1 MQVLKKNGVS
11 VPYDVSKINSFLE
24 LITEGIE
31 NVSMSDIIMNS
42 NILLYDGIST
52 SQINSIFIKSAEN
65 LITEDTPNYDLVA
78 GRILMSEIRKS
89 AYGDFDPDDLYEIV
103 TRNVLIGRYDPE
115 LLIHYTK
122 EEFDHF
128 DMFID
133 HDRDLQFSIAGV
145 REWEDKY
152 LVKDKKSNQFFESP
166 QVSYILMAMST
177 FMYDQGNEKYS
188 RSDLVKLRYEH
199 LSLGYVNSP
208 TPQSAGLRT
217 STRNYSSCVLIEAH
231 DSIDGISAVERV
243 AKKYATLKAGLGI
256 GVQGLRATNQP
267 IRNGEA
273 INTGVLPHA
282 KSIEL
287 SATSCSQGGIRKG
300 SCTFNWLGWHLDFED
315 IVRYKNGAKLDDD
328 SMKHSDHSILIN
340 EYLWTRALN
349 NEDIWLF
356 SPEQVPDLYNSFF
369 LGDNAIF
376 EKLYLEA
383 IDMPGIAKKKIP
395 ATEWIFP
402 IVTERFGTGR
412 IYLLMMDNTNKYSP
426 FIPELAPVRMSNLCV
441 AGDTLILTD
450 KGHIRI
456 DTLVDQYV
464 NVWNGYEW
472 SNVQIRKTGTNQ
484 SMLRITLSDGRSLDS
499 TDYHKWYIIHND
511 KEVEVRTK
519 DLSIDNAIIKYDLP
533 VVDGSNTLDMA
544 YTNGFYSG
552 DGCFTGNKQRIY
564 LYHDK
569 RNLIDFLD
577 SGYDYKYDQ
586 QNFNRIYLDYSNLKE
601 KFFVPDGS
609 YSISSRLEWLS
620 GYMDAD
626 GCVYVNGSNEQLTC
640 TSVNFNFLK
649 EIQFML
655 QTLGVNAKITQA
667 QKSGPRQLPLNDG
680 SGNYGFFE
688 CQESWRLL
696 ITSYDVIKLLD
707 LGISFNRISINRN
720 IPNRSASRFAKV
732 ISIEKI
738 ENSDTYCFEEPL
750 RHRGVFNGI
759 LTGQCVEINQHT
771 EPLKYVTKE
780 DGSET
785 IEGLIA
791 LCNLGGINFGLINN
805 IKDLEEICMVTVRAI
820 DNLLDLQY
828 YPFEAARLHNELYR
842 PMGIGIT
849 GLAYWLAKNDLTYS
863 NCYELLDEWVDFWS
877 YSIIKASM
885 ELSREKGACKGF
897 KSTKWSQGILPVDN
911 YAKAVDEIY
920 KSPER
925 DHWNYIRENIQEYGI
940 RNATLMAIMPS
951 ETSAKISGRGTTNG
965 VEPIRDFIVQKG
977 GKSSKGKFVAP
988 ELSTLRDKYDLV
1000 WSWTGCTQLIYT
1012 YAIIQKYTDQ
1022 SLSANSYYGKNKFPG
1037 GKIPV
1042 KTIIKDITLAIKYG
1056 LKSLYYNNNDD
1067 DNTELFNGNMIVSP
1081 QQEVTL
1087 YDDDNDCES
1096 CKL

>member
-441 AGDTLILTD
+441 
-450 KGHIRI
+450 
-456 DTLVDQYV
+456 
-464 NVWNGYEW
+464 
-472 SNVQIRKTGTNQ
+472 
-484 SMLRITLSDGRSLDS
+484 
-499 TDYHKWYIIHND
+499 
-511 KEVEVRTK
+511 
-519 DLSIDNAIIKYDLP
+519 
-533 VVDGSNTLDMA
+533 
-544 YTNGFYSG
+544 
-552 DGCFTGNKQRIY
+552 
-564 LYHDK
+564 
-569 RNLIDFLD
+569 
-577 SGYDYKYDQ
+577 
-586 QNFNRIYLDYSNLKE
+586 
-601 KFFVPDGS
+601 
-609 YSISSRLEWLS
+609 
-620 GYMDAD
+620 
-626 GCVYVNGSNEQLTC
+626 
-640 TSVNFNFLK
+640 
-649 EIQFML
+649 
-655 QTLGVNAKITQA
+655 
-667 QKSGPRQLPLNDG
+667 
-680 SGNYGFFE
+680 
-688 CQESWRLL
+688 
-696 ITSYDVIKLLD
+696 
-707 LGISFNRISINRN
+707 
-720 IPNRSASRFAKV
+720 
-732 ISIEKI
+732 
-738 ENSDTYCFEEPL
+738 
-750 RHRGVFNGI
+750 
-759 LTGQCVEINQHT
+759 EINQHT

-920 KSPER
+920 KPPER

-988 ELSTLRDKYDLV
+988 ELSTLRHKYDLV

-1081 QQEVTL
+1081 QQEVIL

>member
-441 AGDTLILTD
+441 
-450 KGHIRI
+450 
-456 DTLVDQYV
+456 
-464 NVWNGYEW
+464 
-472 SNVQIRKTGTNQ
+472 
-484 SMLRITLSDGRSLDS
+484 
-499 TDYHKWYIIHND
+499 
-511 KEVEVRTK
+511 
-519 DLSIDNAIIKYDLP
+519 
-533 VVDGSNTLDMA
+533 
-544 YTNGFYSG
+544 
-552 DGCFTGNKQRIY
+552 
-564 LYHDK
+564 
-569 RNLIDFLD
+569 
-577 SGYDYKYDQ
+577 
-586 QNFNRIYLDYSNLKE
+586 
-601 KFFVPDGS
+601 
-609 YSISSRLEWLS
+609 
-620 GYMDAD
+620 
-626 GCVYVNGSNEQLTC
+626 
-640 TSVNFNFLK
+640 
-649 EIQFML
+649 
-655 QTLGVNAKITQA
+655 
-667 QKSGPRQLPLNDG
+667 
-680 SGNYGFFE
+680 
-688 CQESWRLL
+688 
-696 ITSYDVIKLLD
+696 
-707 LGISFNRISINRN
+707 
-720 IPNRSASRFAKV
+720 
-732 ISIEKI
+732 
-738 ENSDTYCFEEPL
+738 
-750 RHRGVFNGI
+750 
-759 LTGQCVEINQHT
+759 EINQHT

-920 KSPER
+920 KPPER

-988 ELSTLRDKYDLV
+988 ELSTLKDKYDLV
-1000 WSWTGCTQLIYT
+1000 WDWTGCTQLIQT

-1022 SLSANSYYGKNKFPG
+1022 SLSANTYYGKNKFPG

-1067 DNTELFNGNMIVSP
+1067 DNTELFNGNMVVSP
-1081 QQEVTL
+1081 QQKVTL
-1087 YDDDNDCES
+1087 NDDDDNDCES

>member
-24 LITEGIE
+24 LITQGID

-52 SQINSIFIKSAEN
+52 TQINSIFIKSAEN
-65 LITEDTPNYDLVA
+65 LITEETPNYDLVA

-115 LLIHYTK
+115 LLIHYTR
-122 EEFDHF
+122 EEFEYF

-208 TPQSAGLRT
+208 SPQSAGLRT
-217 STRNYSSCVLIEAH
+217 STRNYSSCVLIEAD

-243 AKKYATLKAGLGI
+243 SKKYATLKAGLGI
-256 GVQGLRATNQP
+256 GVQGLRATGQP

-441 AGDTLILTD
+441 
-450 KGHIRI
+450 
-456 DTLVDQYV
+456 
-464 NVWNGYEW
+464 
-472 SNVQIRKTGTNQ
+472 
-484 SMLRITLSDGRSLDS
+484 
-499 TDYHKWYIIHND
+499 
-511 KEVEVRTK
+511 EV
-519 DLSIDNAIIKYDLP
+519 
-533 VVDGSNTLDMA
+533 
-544 YTNGFYSG
+544 
-552 DGCFTGNKQRIY
+552 
-564 LYHDK
+564 
-569 RNLIDFLD
+569 
-577 SGYDYKYDQ
+577 
-586 QNFNRIYLDYSNLKE
+586 
-601 KFFVPDGS
+601 
-609 YSISSRLEWLS
+609 
-620 GYMDAD
+620 
-626 GCVYVNGSNEQLTC
+626 
-640 TSVNFNFLK
+640 
-649 EIQFML
+649 
-655 QTLGVNAKITQA
+655 
-667 QKSGPRQLPLNDG
+667 
-680 SGNYGFFE
+680 
-688 CQESWRLL
+688 
-696 ITSYDVIKLLD
+696 
-707 LGISFNRISINRN
+707 
-720 IPNRSASRFAKV
+720 
-732 ISIEKI
+732 
-738 ENSDTYCFEEPL
+738 
-750 RHRGVFNGI
+750 
-759 LTGQCVEINQHT
+759 NQHT
-771 EPLKYVTKE
+771 EPLKYVVKE

-791 LCNLGGINFGLINN
+791 LCNLGGINFGLIDD

-849 GLAYWLAKNDLTYS
+849 GLAYWLAKNDLNYS
-863 NCYELLDEWVDFWS
+863 NCYYLLDEWVDFWS

-885 ELSREKGACKGF
+885 ELAREKGACKGF

-920 KSPER
+920 TSPKR

-988 ELSTLRDKYDLV
+988 ELSALKNKYDLV
-1000 WSWTGCTQLIYT
+1000 WDWTGCTQLIQT

-1022 SLSANSYYGKNKFPG
+1022 SLSANTYYGKNKFPG

-1067 DNTELFNGNMIVSP
+1067 DNTELFNGNMVVSP
-1081 QQEVTL
+1081 QQKVTL
-1087 YDDDNDCES
+1087 NDDDDNDCES

>member
-11 VPYDVSKINSFLE
+11 VSYDVSKINSFLE
-24 LITEGIE
+24 LITQGID

-42 NILLYDGIST
+42 DILLYDGIST
-52 SQINSIFIKSAEN
+52 TQINSVFIKSAEN
-65 LITEDTPNYDLVA
+65 LITEETPNYDLVA

-103 TRNVLIGRYDPE
+103 SRNVLIGRYDPE

-122 EEFDHF
+122 EEFEYF

-166 QVSYILMAMST
+166 QVSYMLMAMST
-177 FMYDQGNEKYS
+177 FMYDQGNKKYS
-188 RSDLVKLRYEH
+188 RSDLIKLRYEH

-208 TPQSAGLRT
+208 SPQSAGLRT
-217 STRNYSSCVLIEAH
+217 STRNYSSCVLLEAD

-243 AKKYATLKAGLGI
+243 SKKYATLKAGLGI
-256 GVQGLRATNQP
+256 GVQGLRATGQP

-315 IVRYKNGAKLDDD
+315 IIRYKNGAKLDDD

-383 IDMPGIAKKKIP
+383 IDMPGIAKKRIP

-441 AGDTLILTD
+441 
-450 KGHIRI
+450 
-456 DTLVDQYV
+456 
-464 NVWNGYEW
+464 
-472 SNVQIRKTGTNQ
+472 
-484 SMLRITLSDGRSLDS
+484 
-499 TDYHKWYIIHND
+499 
-511 KEVEVRTK
+511 
-519 DLSIDNAIIKYDLP
+519 
-533 VVDGSNTLDMA
+533 
-544 YTNGFYSG
+544 
-552 DGCFTGNKQRIY
+552 
-564 LYHDK
+564 
-569 RNLIDFLD
+569 
-577 SGYDYKYDQ
+577 
-586 QNFNRIYLDYSNLKE
+586 
-601 KFFVPDGS
+601 
-609 YSISSRLEWLS
+609 
-620 GYMDAD
+620 
-626 GCVYVNGSNEQLTC
+626 
-640 TSVNFNFLK
+640 
-649 EIQFML
+649 
-655 QTLGVNAKITQA
+655 
-667 QKSGPRQLPLNDG
+667 
-680 SGNYGFFE
+680 
-688 CQESWRLL
+688 
-696 ITSYDVIKLLD
+696 
-707 LGISFNRISINRN
+707 
-720 IPNRSASRFAKV
+720 
-732 ISIEKI
+732 
-738 ENSDTYCFEEPL
+738 
-750 RHRGVFNGI
+750 
-759 LTGQCVEINQHT
+759 EINQHT

-791 LCNLGGINFGLINN
+791 LCNLGGINFGLIND

-849 GLAYWLAKNDLTYS
+849 GLAYWLAKNDLNYS
-863 NCYELLDEWVDFWS
+863 NCYYLLDEWVDFWS

-885 ELSREKGACKGF
+885 ELSLEKGACKGF

-920 KSPER
+920 APPKR

-988 ELSTLRDKYDLV
+988 ELSTLKDKYDLV
-1000 WSWTGCTQLIYT
+1000 WDWTGCTQLIQT

-1022 SLSANSYYGKNKFPG
+1022 SLSANTYYGKNKFPG

-1081 QQEVTL
+1081 QQKVIL
-1087 YDDDNDCES
+1087 DDDDNDCES

>member
-441 AGDTLILTD
+441 
-450 KGHIRI
+450 
-456 DTLVDQYV
+456 
-464 NVWNGYEW
+464 
-472 SNVQIRKTGTNQ
+472 
-484 SMLRITLSDGRSLDS
+484 
-499 TDYHKWYIIHND
+499 
-511 KEVEVRTK
+511 
-519 DLSIDNAIIKYDLP
+519 
-533 VVDGSNTLDMA
+533 
-544 YTNGFYSG
+544 
-552 DGCFTGNKQRIY
+552 
-564 LYHDK
+564 
-569 RNLIDFLD
+569 
-577 SGYDYKYDQ
+577 
-586 QNFNRIYLDYSNLKE
+586 
-601 KFFVPDGS
+601 
-609 YSISSRLEWLS
+609 
-620 GYMDAD
+620 
-626 GCVYVNGSNEQLTC
+626 
-640 TSVNFNFLK
+640 
-649 EIQFML
+649 
-655 QTLGVNAKITQA
+655 
-667 QKSGPRQLPLNDG
+667 
-680 SGNYGFFE
+680 
-688 CQESWRLL
+688 
-696 ITSYDVIKLLD
+696 
-707 LGISFNRISINRN
+707 
-720 IPNRSASRFAKV
+720 
-732 ISIEKI
+732 
-738 ENSDTYCFEEPL
+738 
-750 RHRGVFNGI
+750 
-759 LTGQCVEINQHT
+759 EINQHT

-920 KSPER
+920 KPPER

-1012 YAIIQKYTDQ
+1012 YAIIQKYVDQ

>member
-441 AGDTLILTD
+441 
-450 KGHIRI
+450 
-456 DTLVDQYV
+456 
-464 NVWNGYEW
+464 
-472 SNVQIRKTGTNQ
+472 
-484 SMLRITLSDGRSLDS
+484 
-499 TDYHKWYIIHND
+499 
-511 KEVEVRTK
+511 
-519 DLSIDNAIIKYDLP
+519 
-533 VVDGSNTLDMA
+533 
-544 YTNGFYSG
+544 
-552 DGCFTGNKQRIY
+552 
-564 LYHDK
+564 
-569 RNLIDFLD
+569 
-577 SGYDYKYDQ
+577 
-586 QNFNRIYLDYSNLKE
+586 
-601 KFFVPDGS
+601 
-609 YSISSRLEWLS
+609 
-620 GYMDAD
+620 
-626 GCVYVNGSNEQLTC
+626 
-640 TSVNFNFLK
+640 
-649 EIQFML
+649 
-655 QTLGVNAKITQA
+655 
-667 QKSGPRQLPLNDG
+667 
-680 SGNYGFFE
+680 
-688 CQESWRLL
+688 
-696 ITSYDVIKLLD
+696 
-707 LGISFNRISINRN
+707 
-720 IPNRSASRFAKV
+720 
-732 ISIEKI
+732 
-738 ENSDTYCFEEPL
+738 
-750 RHRGVFNGI
+750 
-759 LTGQCVEINQHT
+759 EINQHT

-988 ELSTLRDKYDLV
+988 ELSTLKDKYDLV
-1000 WSWTGCTQLIYT
+1000 WDWTGCTQLIQT

-1022 SLSANSYYGKNKFPG
+1022 SLSANTYYGKNKFPG

>member
-24 LITEGIE
+24 LITQGID

-52 SQINSIFIKSAEN
+52 TQINSIFIKSAEN
-65 LITEDTPNYDLVA
+65 LITEETPNYDLVA

-103 TRNVLIGRYDPE
+103 IRNVLIGRYDPE

-122 EEFDHF
+122 EEFEYF

-208 TPQSAGLRT
+208 SPQSAGLRT
-217 STRNYSSCVLIEAH
+217 STRNYSSCVLIEAD

-243 AKKYATLKAGLGI
+243 SKKYATLKAGLGI
-256 GVQGLRATNQP
+256 GVQGLRATGQP

-441 AGDTLILTD
+441 
-450 KGHIRI
+450 
-456 DTLVDQYV
+456 
-464 NVWNGYEW
+464 
-472 SNVQIRKTGTNQ
+472 
-484 SMLRITLSDGRSLDS
+484 
-499 TDYHKWYIIHND
+499 
-511 KEVEVRTK
+511 EV
-519 DLSIDNAIIKYDLP
+519 
-533 VVDGSNTLDMA
+533 
-544 YTNGFYSG
+544 
-552 DGCFTGNKQRIY
+552 
-564 LYHDK
+564 
-569 RNLIDFLD
+569 
-577 SGYDYKYDQ
+577 
-586 QNFNRIYLDYSNLKE
+586 
-601 KFFVPDGS
+601 
-609 YSISSRLEWLS
+609 
-620 GYMDAD
+620 
-626 GCVYVNGSNEQLTC
+626 
-640 TSVNFNFLK
+640 
-649 EIQFML
+649 
-655 QTLGVNAKITQA
+655 
-667 QKSGPRQLPLNDG
+667 
-680 SGNYGFFE
+680 
-688 CQESWRLL
+688 
-696 ITSYDVIKLLD
+696 
-707 LGISFNRISINRN
+707 
-720 IPNRSASRFAKV
+720 
-732 ISIEKI
+732 
-738 ENSDTYCFEEPL
+738 
-750 RHRGVFNGI
+750 
-759 LTGQCVEINQHT
+759 NQHT
-771 EPLKYVTKE
+771 EPLKYVVKE

-791 LCNLGGINFGLINN
+791 LCNLGGINFGLIDD

-849 GLAYWLAKNDLTYS
+849 GLAYWLAKNDLNYS
-863 NCYELLDEWVDFWS
+863 NCYYLLDEWVDFWS

-885 ELSREKGACKGF
+885 ELAREKGACKGF

-920 KSPER
+920 TSPKR

-988 ELSTLRDKYDLV
+988 ELSALKNKYDLV
-1000 WSWTGCTQLIYT
+1000 WDWTGCTQLIQT

-1022 SLSANSYYGKNKFPG
+1022 SLSANTYYGKNKFPG

-1067 DNTELFNGNMIVSP
+1067 DNTELFNGNMVVSP
-1081 QQEVTL
+1081 QQKVTL
-1087 YDDDNDCES
+1087 NDDDDNDCES

>member
-24 LITEGIE
+24 LITQGID

-42 NILLYDGIST
+42 DILLYDGIST
-52 SQINSIFIKSAEN
+52 TQINSVFIKSAEN
-65 LITEDTPNYDLVA
+65 LITEETPNYDLVA

-103 TRNVLIGRYDPE
+103 SRNVLIGRYDPE

-122 EEFDHF
+122 EEFEYF
-128 DMFID
+128 DMLID

-188 RSDLVKLRYEH
+188 RSDLIKLRYEH

-208 TPQSAGLRT
+208 SPQSAGLRT
-217 STRNYSSCVLIEAH
+217 STRNYSSCVLIEAD

-243 AKKYATLKAGLGI
+243 SKKYATLKAGLGI
-256 GVQGLRATNQP
+256 GVQGLRATGQP

-315 IVRYKNGAKLDDD
+315 IIRYKNGAKLDDD

-383 IDMPGIAKKKIP
+383 IDMPGIAKKRIP

-441 AGDTLILTD
+441 
-450 KGHIRI
+450 
-456 DTLVDQYV
+456 
-464 NVWNGYEW
+464 
-472 SNVQIRKTGTNQ
+472 
-484 SMLRITLSDGRSLDS
+484 
-499 TDYHKWYIIHND
+499 
-511 KEVEVRTK
+511 
-519 DLSIDNAIIKYDLP
+519 
-533 VVDGSNTLDMA
+533 
-544 YTNGFYSG
+544 
-552 DGCFTGNKQRIY
+552 
-564 LYHDK
+564 
-569 RNLIDFLD
+569 
-577 SGYDYKYDQ
+577 
-586 QNFNRIYLDYSNLKE
+586 
-601 KFFVPDGS
+601 
-609 YSISSRLEWLS
+609 
-620 GYMDAD
+620 
-626 GCVYVNGSNEQLTC
+626 
-640 TSVNFNFLK
+640 
-649 EIQFML
+649 
-655 QTLGVNAKITQA
+655 
-667 QKSGPRQLPLNDG
+667 
-680 SGNYGFFE
+680 
-688 CQESWRLL
+688 
-696 ITSYDVIKLLD
+696 
-707 LGISFNRISINRN
+707 
-720 IPNRSASRFAKV
+720 
-732 ISIEKI
+732 
-738 ENSDTYCFEEPL
+738 
-750 RHRGVFNGI
+750 
-759 LTGQCVEINQHT
+759 EINQHT

-791 LCNLGGINFGLINN
+791 LCNLGGINFGLIND

-849 GLAYWLAKNDLTYS
+849 GLAYWLAKNDLNYS
-863 NCYELLDEWVDFWS
+863 NCYYLLDEWVDFWS

-885 ELSREKGACKGF
+885 ELSLEKGACKGF

-920 KSPER
+920 APPKR

-988 ELSTLRDKYDLV
+988 ELSTLKDKYDLV
-1000 WSWTGCTQLIYT
+1000 WDWTGCTQLIQT

-1022 SLSANSYYGKNKFPG
+1022 SLSANTYYGKNKFPG

-1081 QQEVTL
+1081 QQKVIL
-1087 YDDDNDCES
+1087 DDDDNDCES

>member
-441 AGDTLILTD
+441 
-450 KGHIRI
+450 
-456 DTLVDQYV
+456 
-464 NVWNGYEW
+464 
-472 SNVQIRKTGTNQ
+472 
-484 SMLRITLSDGRSLDS
+484 
-499 TDYHKWYIIHND
+499 
-511 KEVEVRTK
+511 
-519 DLSIDNAIIKYDLP
+519 
-533 VVDGSNTLDMA
+533 
-544 YTNGFYSG
+544 
-552 DGCFTGNKQRIY
+552 
-564 LYHDK
+564 
-569 RNLIDFLD
+569 
-577 SGYDYKYDQ
+577 
-586 QNFNRIYLDYSNLKE
+586 
-601 KFFVPDGS
+601 
-609 YSISSRLEWLS
+609 
-620 GYMDAD
+620 
-626 GCVYVNGSNEQLTC
+626 
-640 TSVNFNFLK
+640 
-649 EIQFML
+649 
-655 QTLGVNAKITQA
+655 
-667 QKSGPRQLPLNDG
+667 
-680 SGNYGFFE
+680 
-688 CQESWRLL
+688 
-696 ITSYDVIKLLD
+696 
-707 LGISFNRISINRN
+707 
-720 IPNRSASRFAKV
+720 
-732 ISIEKI
+732 
-738 ENSDTYCFEEPL
+738 
-750 RHRGVFNGI
+750 
-759 LTGQCVEINQHT
+759 EINQHT

-920 KSPER
+920 KPPER

>member
-24 LITEGIE
+24 LITQGID

-52 SQINSIFIKSAEN
+52 TQINSIFIKSAEN
-65 LITEDTPNYDLVA
+65 LITEETPNYDLVA

-115 LLIHYTK
+115 LLIHYTR
-122 EEFDHF
+122 EEFEYF

-208 TPQSAGLRT
+208 SPQSAGLRT
-217 STRNYSSCVLIEAH
+217 STRNYSSCVLIEAD

-243 AKKYATLKAGLGI
+243 SKKYATLKAGLGI
-256 GVQGLRATNQP
+256 GVQGLRATGQP

-315 IVRYKNGAKLDDD
+315 IIRYKNGAKLDDD

-383 IDMPGIAKKKIP
+383 IDMPGIAKKRIP

-441 AGDTLILTD
+441 
-450 KGHIRI
+450 
-456 DTLVDQYV
+456 
-464 NVWNGYEW
+464 
-472 SNVQIRKTGTNQ
+472 
-484 SMLRITLSDGRSLDS
+484 
-499 TDYHKWYIIHND
+499 
-511 KEVEVRTK
+511 
-519 DLSIDNAIIKYDLP
+519 
-533 VVDGSNTLDMA
+533 
-544 YTNGFYSG
+544 
-552 DGCFTGNKQRIY
+552 
-564 LYHDK
+564 
-569 RNLIDFLD
+569 
-577 SGYDYKYDQ
+577 
-586 QNFNRIYLDYSNLKE
+586 
-601 KFFVPDGS
+601 
-609 YSISSRLEWLS
+609 
-620 GYMDAD
+620 
-626 GCVYVNGSNEQLTC
+626 
-640 TSVNFNFLK
+640 
-649 EIQFML
+649 
-655 QTLGVNAKITQA
+655 
-667 QKSGPRQLPLNDG
+667 
-680 SGNYGFFE
+680 
-688 CQESWRLL
+688 
-696 ITSYDVIKLLD
+696 
-707 LGISFNRISINRN
+707 
-720 IPNRSASRFAKV
+720 
-732 ISIEKI
+732 
-738 ENSDTYCFEEPL
+738 
-750 RHRGVFNGI
+750 
-759 LTGQCVEINQHT
+759 EINQHT
-771 EPLKYVTKE
+771 EPLKYVVKE

-791 LCNLGGINFGLINN
+791 LCNLGGINFGLIND

-849 GLAYWLAKNDLTYS
+849 GLAYWLAKNDLNYS
-863 NCYELLDEWVDFWS
+863 NCYYLLDEWVDFWS

-885 ELSREKGACKGF
+885 ELSLEKGACKGF

-920 KSPER
+920 APPKR

-988 ELSTLRDKYDLV
+988 ELSTLKDKYDLV
-1000 WSWTGCTQLIYT
+1000 WDWTGCTQLIQT

-1022 SLSANSYYGKNKFPG
+1022 SLSANTYYGKNKFPG

-1067 DNTELFNGNMIVSP
+1067 DNTELFNGNMVVSP
-1081 QQEVTL
+1081 QQKVTL
-1087 YDDDNDCES
+1087 NDDDDNDCES

>member
-24 LITEGIE
+24 LITQGID

-42 NILLYDGIST
+42 DILLYDGIST
-52 SQINSIFIKSAEN
+52 TQINSVFIKSAEN
-65 LITEDTPNYDLVA
+65 LITEETPNYDLVA

-103 TRNVLIGRYDPE
+103 SRNVLIGRYDPE

-122 EEFDHF
+122 EEFEYF

-208 TPQSAGLRT
+208 SPQSAGLRT
-217 STRNYSSCVLIEAH
+217 STRNYSSCVLIEAD

-243 AKKYATLKAGLGI
+243 SKKYATLKAGLGI
-256 GVQGLRATNQP
+256 GVQGLRATGQP

-315 IVRYKNGAKLDDD
+315 IIRYKNGDKLDDY
-328 SMKHSDHSILIN
+328 SMKHYDHSILIN

-383 IDMPGIAKKKIP
+383 IDMPGIAKKRIP

-441 AGDTLILTD
+441 
-450 KGHIRI
+450 
-456 DTLVDQYV
+456 
-464 NVWNGYEW
+464 
-472 SNVQIRKTGTNQ
+472 
-484 SMLRITLSDGRSLDS
+484 
-499 TDYHKWYIIHND
+499 
-511 KEVEVRTK
+511 
-519 DLSIDNAIIKYDLP
+519 
-533 VVDGSNTLDMA
+533 
-544 YTNGFYSG
+544 
-552 DGCFTGNKQRIY
+552 
-564 LYHDK
+564 
-569 RNLIDFLD
+569 
-577 SGYDYKYDQ
+577 
-586 QNFNRIYLDYSNLKE
+586 
-601 KFFVPDGS
+601 
-609 YSISSRLEWLS
+609 
-620 GYMDAD
+620 
-626 GCVYVNGSNEQLTC
+626 
-640 TSVNFNFLK
+640 
-649 EIQFML
+649 
-655 QTLGVNAKITQA
+655 
-667 QKSGPRQLPLNDG
+667 
-680 SGNYGFFE
+680 
-688 CQESWRLL
+688 
-696 ITSYDVIKLLD
+696 
-707 LGISFNRISINRN
+707 
-720 IPNRSASRFAKV
+720 
-732 ISIEKI
+732 
-738 ENSDTYCFEEPL
+738 
-750 RHRGVFNGI
+750 
-759 LTGQCVEINQHT
+759 EINQHT

-791 LCNLGGINFGLINN
+791 LCNLGGINFGLIND

-849 GLAYWLAKNDLTYS
+849 GLAYWLAKNDLNYS
-863 NCYELLDEWVDFWS
+863 NCYYLLDEWVDFWS

-885 ELSREKGACKGF
+885 ELSLEKGACKGF

-920 KSPER
+920 APPKR

-988 ELSTLRDKYDLV
+988 ELSTLKDKYDLV
-1000 WSWTGCTQLIYT
+1000 WDWTGCTQLIQT

-1022 SLSANSYYGKNKFPG
+1022 SLSANTYYGKNKFPG

-1081 QQEVTL
+1081 QQKVIL
-1087 YDDDNDCES
+1087 DDDDNDCES

>member
-31 NVSMSDIIMNS
+31 NVSMSDIVMNS

-441 AGDTLILTD
+441 
-450 KGHIRI
+450 
-456 DTLVDQYV
+456 
-464 NVWNGYEW
+464 
-472 SNVQIRKTGTNQ
+472 
-484 SMLRITLSDGRSLDS
+484 
-499 TDYHKWYIIHND
+499 
-511 KEVEVRTK
+511 
-519 DLSIDNAIIKYDLP
+519 
-533 VVDGSNTLDMA
+533 
-544 YTNGFYSG
+544 
-552 DGCFTGNKQRIY
+552 
-564 LYHDK
+564 
-569 RNLIDFLD
+569 
-577 SGYDYKYDQ
+577 
-586 QNFNRIYLDYSNLKE
+586 
-601 KFFVPDGS
+601 
-609 YSISSRLEWLS
+609 
-620 GYMDAD
+620 
-626 GCVYVNGSNEQLTC
+626 
-640 TSVNFNFLK
+640 
-649 EIQFML
+649 
-655 QTLGVNAKITQA
+655 
-667 QKSGPRQLPLNDG
+667 
-680 SGNYGFFE
+680 
-688 CQESWRLL
+688 
-696 ITSYDVIKLLD
+696 
-707 LGISFNRISINRN
+707 
-720 IPNRSASRFAKV
+720 
-732 ISIEKI
+732 
-738 ENSDTYCFEEPL
+738 
-750 RHRGVFNGI
+750 
-759 LTGQCVEINQHT
+759 EINQHT

-920 KSPER
+920 KPPER

-1012 YAIIQKYTDQ
+1012 YAIIQKYIDQ